1 MLKLKFRIK
10 TINSIL
16 ENKNVI
22 CCDKLEKLKL
32 EIIWDEGLN
41 SRFCL
46 LNKMVQSSLLWE
58 DEENHYIDFFY
69 RQHKTFRS

>member
-46 LNKMVQSSLLWE
+46 LNKMVQSSLL
-58 DEENHYIDFFY
+58 
-69 RQHKTFRS
+69 